1 MHVKLF
7 SRNLAIIL
15 AIAAIFLGGCSR
27 SPSPRFY
34 TLNPIQDQVISRR
47 SSAGHNA
54 VIGIGPVKMADYLDQ
69 SQIVT
74 RTGDNQVAKA
84 EFDRW
89 VGPLKNNFVNV
100 LAENIGFLLPT
111 DQIQLFP
118 WRPDLPIDYQ
128 VTVDVARYDGRLG
141 DMARL
146 ESRWNILQGPERKLV
161 KTGRSSISEPVTGPD
176 YADLVAAQ
184 SRALGRLSQEIVQG
198 IKGAGRNRS
207 GSGAK
212 LSDKENLNLLP
223 QENSPML

>member
-1 MHVKLF
+1 MKTS
-7 SRNLAIIL
+7 SRNLSIITVL
-15 AIAAIFLGGCSR
+15 VVILLSGCSR

-34 TLNPIQDQVISRR
+34 TLSPIQDQVISRS
-47 SSAGHNA
+47 SSARQNA
-54 VIGIGPVKMADYLDQ
+54 IIGIGPVKMADYLDQ

-74 RTGDNQVAKA
+74 RTGDNQVVKA
-84 EFDRW
+84 EFNRW

-100 LAENIGFLLPT
+100 LAEDIGFLLPT

-118 WRPDLPIDYQ
+118 WRTDLPIDYQ
-128 VTVDVARYDGRLG
+128 VTVDVVRFDGRLG
-141 DMARL
+141 DTARL

-198 IKGAGRNRS
+198 IKGAGRNPA
-207 GSGAK
+207 GSVTRQ
-212 LSDKENLNLLP
+212 SDKEEPCL
-223 QENSPML
+223 